1 MGADDRALVTRSGLR
16 RPLLPGAGSDAAA
29 TAGAGGRSDTRWAAA
44 ARGAQTWWAAHGHGV
59 LLAVFAVLVA
69 LALAAAWTTARGT
82 STLQV
87 RVLVGLAALM
97 VSCYLYARLRRRR

>member
-1 MGADDRALVTRSGLR
+1 
-16 RPLLPGAGSDAAA
+16 
-29 TAGAGGRSDTRWAAA
+29 
-44 ARGAQTWWAAHGHGV
+44 V

>member
-1 MGADDRALVTRSGLR
+1 MGADERAMVTRSGLR
-16 RPLLPGAGSDAAA
+16 RPALPGAGSDAF
-29 TAGAGGRSDTRWAAA
+29 TAGAGGRTDTRWAAV
-44 ARGAQTWWAAHGHGV
+44 ARPAQTWWTAHGHGV

-97 VSCYLYARLRRRR
+97 VGCYLYARLRRRQ